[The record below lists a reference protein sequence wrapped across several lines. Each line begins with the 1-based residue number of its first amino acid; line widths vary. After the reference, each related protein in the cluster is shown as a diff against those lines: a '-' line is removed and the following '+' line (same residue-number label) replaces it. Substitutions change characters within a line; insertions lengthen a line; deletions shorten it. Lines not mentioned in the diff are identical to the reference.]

1 VKVGDNV
8 RVINENAEGVI
19 SKLEGSTAWIEI
31 EGMDFP
37 YQIRDLLVV
46 DSNEEELLEHY
57 EKHTP
62 RAKNVK
68 SDDLPKLRPMTE
80 KERIE
85 ELGRVRGKRN
95 SKGILEFDLHIHDLL
110 VKHDHM
116 TPGEMLNYQL
126 DYAVH
131 CMEEVIKKREPSLIF
146 IHGVGKGVLRSELH
160 NIIKSYGFTFNDGF
174 MREYGMGATKV
185 ELRG

>member
-1 VKVGDNV
+1 MKPGDLV
-8 RVINENAEGVI
+8 RVLDE
-19 SKLEGSTAWIEI
+19 SLEGTITRI
-31 EGMDFP
+31 EGKLIFVNTGDFEFP
-37 YQIRDLLVV
+37 YESKQLVLV
-46 DSNEEELLEHY
+46 ESPEMITKEYL
-57 EKHTP
+57 KHAP
-62 RAKNVK
+62 SSSSKKHVV
-68 SDDLPKLRPMTE
+68 LPKTPKLTA

-131 CMEEVIKKREPSLIF
+131 CLEEAIKNREPALVF

-160 NIIKSYGFTFNDGF
+160 KIIRAYNFSFHDGF
-174 MREYGMGATKV
+174 MQEYGVGATRV